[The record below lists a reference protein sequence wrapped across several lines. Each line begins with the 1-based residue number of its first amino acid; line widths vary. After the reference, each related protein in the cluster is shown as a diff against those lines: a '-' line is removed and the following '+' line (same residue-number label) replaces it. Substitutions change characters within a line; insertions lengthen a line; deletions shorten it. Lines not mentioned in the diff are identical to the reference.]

1 MTCLKEV
8 IMDIKQRPDDL
19 FAFNFEEGLKQR
31 IKLTAEI
38 FDFPLFQ
45 FELSV
50 DGDKA
55 LQTSL
60 MQHSIEFYENA
71 LQRLNALSEDS
82 KYFERSKLQHPILGK
97 SQAEIQIMVEHMDDR
112 YYR

>member
-1 MTCLKEV
+1 
-8 IMDIKQRPDDL
+8 MDIKQRPDDL

-50 DGDKA
+50 HGDKA
-55 LQTSL
+55 LQTLL
-60 MQHSIEFYENA
+60 MQHSIEFYESA
-71 LQRLNALSEDS
+71 LQRLNALSKDS
-82 KYFERSKLQHPILGK
+82 KYFEQSKLQRPILGK
-97 SQAEIQIMVEHMDDR
+97 SQDEIQIMVEHMEDR
-112 YYR
+112 YCR